1 MKKRFKINKYSYK
14 NFNQI
19 IKKKS
24 PYLNNLSTQNNK
36 SLKSLNSQKIDIL
49 FDEITGNNKFKR
61 NYVLFEPSSV
71 TNINNNNINNS
82 EDIKV
87 NNIEKNISNKIPLLF
102 PYLKIVMTSPNER
115 EFPEKYQK
123 KDFMID
129 KFSGMYLKPKPISL
143 HKIKLNKIENNSYKQ
158 YLKKSRINNSS
169 QFCLPILN
177 KDHFLSS
184 EVKNNRAFFSCN
196 NISLQ

>member
-1 MKKRFKINKYSYK
+1 MKKLINKYSYK

-36 SLKSLNSQKIDIL
+36 SLKSLNSQ
-49 FDEITGNNKFKR
+49 
-61 NYVLFEPSSV
+61 YVLFESRSV
-71 TNINNNNINNS
+71 TNINNNINNS
-82 EDIKV
+82 EDNKV
-87 NNIEKNISNKIPLLF
+87 NNIEKNISNKIPLLL
-102 PYLKIVMTSPNER
+102 PYLKIVMASPNER

-177 KDHFLSS
+177 KDHFLSR
-184 EVKNNRAFFSCN
+184 EVKNNKAFFSCN